1 MIHIA
6 IIDRQAGF
14 HRDAAH
20 KLMHFHP
27 DDAKMSVVEYGSN
40 FRGYRFD
47 LVIIGDRPR
56 NEQEERWME
65 DLIHSQRPST
75 TVVRL

>member
-6 IIDRQAGF
+6 IVDRQVGQ
-14 HRDAAH
+14 HRDAVR

-27 DDAKMSVVEYGSN
+27 DGAKMSVVEYGSN

-47 LVIIGDRPR
+47 LVIIGGQPR
-56 NEQEERWME
+56 NEQEERWLE

-75 TVVRL
+75 TVVCL